1 MTLTINQVFAAD
13 SALQWLAQQTFPAT
27 TALKVSRLRTA
38 LGAEVKLAHEQ
49 RIAIAQKH
57 GKENK
62 DSGQFD
68 FEMPA
73 DRQAFIAELD
83 PLLATTITVHLD
95 KLPFQAIEA
104 LEIQPTVLEGL
115 VPVLFIEETAA
126 AKPEIVGKKK
136 KVG

>member
-13 SALQWLAQQTFPAT
+13 GALQWLAQQTFPAT

-38 LGAEVKLAHEQ
+38 LAADVKLAHEQ

-62 DSGQFD
+62 DSGQFE
-68 FEMPA
+68 FETPA
-73 DRQAFIAELD
+73 KRQAFTEELEA
-83 PLLATTITVHLD
+83 LLGTTITLHID

-115 VPVLFIEETAA
+115 VPVLFIEEAAA

>member
-13 SALQWLAQQTFPAT
+13 GALQWLAQQTFPAT

-38 LGAEVKLAHEQ
+38 LAADVKLAHEQ

-62 DSGQFD
+62 DSGQFE
-68 FEMPA
+68 FETPA
-73 DRQAFIAELD
+73 KRQAFTEELEA
-83 PLLATTITVHLD
+83 LLGTAITLHID

-115 VPVLFIEETAA
+115 VPVLFIEEAAA

>member
-13 SALQWLAQQTFPAT
+13 GALQWLAQQTFPAT
-27 TALKVSRLRTA
+27 TALKVSRLRSA
-38 LGAEVKLAHEQ
+38 LAADVKLAHEQ

-62 DSGQFD
+62 DSGQFE
-68 FEMPA
+68 FETPA
-73 DRQAFIAELD
+73 KRQAFTEELEA
-83 PLLATTITVHLD
+83 LFGTAITLHID

-104 LEIQPTVLEGL
+104 LEIQPAVLEGL
-115 VPVLFIEETAA
+115 VPVLFIEEATA

>member
-13 SALQWLAQQTFPAT
+13 GALQWLAQQTFPAT

-38 LGAEVKLAHEQ
+38 LAADVKLAHEQ

-57 GKENK
+57 GKENTE
-62 DSGQFD
+62 SGQIE
-68 FEMPA
+68 FETPA
-73 DRQAFIAELD
+73 KRQAFTEELEA
-83 PLLATTITVHLD
+83 LLGTAITLHID

-115 VPVLFIEETAA
+115 VPVLFIEEAAA

>member
-13 SALQWLAQQTFPAT
+13 GALQWLAQQTFPAT

-38 LGAEVKLAHEQ
+38 LAADVKLAHEQ
-49 RIAIAQKH
+49 RIAIAHKH

-62 DSGQFD
+62 DSGQFE
-68 FEMPA
+68 FETPA
-73 DRQAFIAELD
+73 NRQAFLEELEA
-83 PLLATTITVHLD
+83 LLTTAITVHID

-115 VPVLFIEETAA
+115 VPVLFIEEAAA